1 MRKKIFSTLFIFL
14 MSVSLTGCVKF
25 NANMDI
31 KKDKSM
37 DFSIIY
43 AFDTS
48 IFGDEELLTNEDKKK
63 IEEQGFSITDYKQ
76 DSMKGFQLSRKI
88 KNIDTIS
95 SVEDTD
101 YNLSG
106 ILNDDENN
114 KYVFKV
120 QKGFLKN
127 KYIAKF
133 KFNASDSELNNSES
147 TVGNDSSTVEDTDYN
162 LSGILNDDEN
172 NKYVFKVQK
181 GFLKN
186 KYIAKFKFNAS
197 DSELNNS
204 ESTVGNDSSTVEDTE
219 NDSTDSFPDLDVS
232 KLSSSLDL
240 SFNVKL
246 PYSAKSNNA
255 TKTENDNKN
264 LTWSLSSQ
272 SEQTIDF
279 EFELYNMT
287 NIYVAFGGIVLI
299 IVIIILIINRNKKS
313 NNNSDVQQHFE
324 SKTINVTSAEQ
335 KQQTFSNSEN
345 QVVRSNDEQIIVQQ
359 TSTQNNQSSINLNHI
374 NDVEIQP
381 KETIESSIQEQNSY
395 EKNDENHQ

>member
-1 MRKKIFSTLFIFL
+1 MRKKIFLTLFIFL

-147 TVGNDSSTVEDTDYN
+147 TVGNDSN
-162 LSGILNDDEN
+162 
-172 NKYVFKVQK
+172 
-181 GFLKN
+181 
-186 KYIAKFKFNAS
+186 
-197 DSELNNS
+197 
-204 ESTVGNDSSTVEDTE
+204 TVEDTE
-219 NDSTDSFPDLDVS
+219 NDSTDSFPDLDVY
-232 KLSSSLDL
+232 KLSSTLDL

-324 SKTINVTSAEQ
+324 SKPINVTSAEQ

-345 QVVRSNDEQIIVQQ
+345 QAVRSNDEQIIVQQ